1 MKRELKQALI
11 AAKVTLLVLMPVSA
25 YAATLTFGQQL
36 VQTQLLDILMT
47 VILSTVMG
55 ATALVNSMAE
65 EYRANKGEP
74 IPQLGLFIT
83 SRMLSSNAAG
93 LVMYFT
99 QQALGIGTDYR
110 AGYIMLAAFGG
121 NWFIQRL
128 LQFVANKY
136 MPEPTK

>member
-11 AAKVTLLVLMPVSA
+11 ATKATLLVLMPVSA

-36 VQTQLLDILMT
+36 VQNQMLDILMT
-47 VILSTVMG
+47 LLLSTGMG
-55 ATALVNSMAE
+55 ATALVNAMAE
-65 EYRANKGEP
+65 EYRANKGEA
-74 IPQLGLFIT
+74 IPRLGLFIA

-93 LVMYFT
+93 LLMYFV
-99 QQALGIGTDYR
+99 QQSLGINTDYR

-136 MPEPTK
+136 IPEASK